1 MKVCPRCG
9 AQVQDSALTCPGCGY
24 DFSAERTLM
33 AEIPHLSDAEPI
45 MEKLGP
51 RYRLLGFIGKGGFS
65 KVFLIEDTV
74 LGRKCALKILYS
86 QLFENDPDML
96 ERFKREAKLYAE
108 LEHPNIVPI
117 YDMGIHENT
126 AYLIM
131 KYIKGRTLKEIIKE
145 RAPLPPQEIVSI
157 AEGLLSALAYMH
169 RKGVV
174 HRDIKPGNIIIEDET
189 GRVVL
194 ADFGLARK
202 IESDSHL
209 TQTGQLLGTP
219 YYVSPEQA
227 QGQKATF
234 ASDVY
239 SVGITL
245 FEMAT
250 GKLPFTGE
258 SPLQILWKHVKEPL
272 PSPSKINPD
281 IPHQLEAV
289 IKKAT
294 EKNPSRRYRDA
305 SQMLE
310 AIRKVGTALRKK
322 PKRKPLLLPLLLT
335 IFLGAGA
342 AFYFLYLNLPP
353 LPSAQLPRYLSLS
366 PPSPVSPSPPP
377 SPPPP
382 ETGAPAP
389 APEEIAPSKEVPL
402 LISTNL
408 RAEVEID
415 GRKAGETAP
424 GKPLTVKLSP
434 GTHSVTISAQGF
446 PPVKK
451 TLRIKKGQNSV
462 RLNHSF
468 PLFGKIKLIHC
479 FPWCDVFIDGKRIGT
494 TPIKDLELPAGK
506 HVIRIERKGYRT
518 IEEVFE
524 LKPNQVIEIK
534 KYILEKIK
542 GKEEK

>member
-1 MKVCPRCG
+1 M
-9 AQVQDSALTCPGCGY
+9 S
-24 DFSAERTLM
+24 
-33 AEIPHLSDAEPI
+33 EIPHVSDAEPI
-45 MEKLGP
+45 MEKLAP

-131 KYIKGRTLKEIIKE
+131 KYIKGRTLKEIIRE
-145 RAPLPPQEIVSI
+145 RAPLPPQEIISI

-169 RKGVV
+169 KKGVV

-189 GRVVL
+189 ERVIL

-272 PSPSKINPD
+272 PSPSKINPE
-281 IPHQLEAV
+281 IPPQLEAV

-305 SQMLE
+305 SEMLE
-310 AIRKVGTALRKK
+310 AIKRVGVLLKKRPKKK
-322 PKRKPLLLPLLLT
+322 PVLLPLLLLVL
-335 IFLGAGA
+335 IGAVA
-342 AFYFLYLNLPP
+342 AFYLFYLNPSP

-366 PPSPVSPSPPP
+366 PPSPVSPSPPL
-377 SPPPP
+377 PPPP
-382 ETGAPAP
+382 ETKAPP
-389 APEEIAPSKEVPL
+389 PQKVTLSREVPV

-408 RAEVEID
+408 KATVEID
-415 GRKAGETAP
+415 GKEVGKAAP
-424 GKPLTVKLSP
+424 EKPLTVKLPP
-434 GTHSVTISAQGF
+434 GSHSIVISAEGF

-451 TLRIKKGQNSV
+451 TLKIREGQSSAMV
-462 RLNHSF
+462 SHKF

-479 FPWCDVFIDGKRIGT
+479 FPWCDVFIDGKRIGSS
-494 TPIKDLELPAGK
+494 PIKDLKLPAGK
-506 HVIRIERKGYRT
+506 HVIRIVRKGYKT
-518 IEEVFE
+518 IEEEFE

-534 KYILEKIK
+534 RYILEKIK